1 MSIQSIQWLIQEP
14 SHGTAVHTAG
24 RQATSRRLRHELAAE
39 PKIHF
44 PCSVH
49 HSRVRLMARVTAA
62 FSRAFAFTAI
72 PKVCTG
78 DGEWWK
84 RALLALARG
93 HQHVVQQPLIL
104 PSDQHGPV
112 LAASALIVPLHRPPA
127 YRISAMQ
134 LYFLGKGACDWATAW
149 RFVCVCVASRR
160 GHDITSCCTKDPC
173 SPIASLPAS
182 WRSLVT
188 SLRSTLS
195 AVPSG
200 DGWPRQRTS
209 TVPAA
214 ARART
219 VTVMAMA

>member
-93 HQHVVQQPLIL
+93 HQHVVQQPLI
-104 PSDQHGPV
+104 PSNLHGPV
-112 LAASALIVPLHRPPA
+112 LTTASALIVPLHRPPA
-127 YRISAMQ
+127 YRISAM
-134 LYFLGKGACDWATAW
+134 YIF
-149 RFVCVCVASRR
+149 SR
-160 GHDITSCCTKDPC
+160 
-173 SPIASLPAS
+173 
-182 WRSLVT
+182 
-188 SLRSTLS
+188 
-195 AVPSG
+195 
-200 DGWPRQRTS
+200 
-209 TVPAA
+209 
-214 ARART
+214 ARAR
-219 VTVMAMA
+219 VTGPLRGGLCVWRAGVGTISPAVARTTRAHQQRHRRRHGVHW